1 MIDSQPA
8 DNMMGKKNP
17 VLMKSKHRVQK
28 HGEVFTP
35 QWVVDKMI
43 AIPGIKEKTEDVFA
57 TFFEP
62 SAGEGAF
69 LLAIEDI
76 KLRFVTDNHS
86 GDSWNMY
93 ALWALSSIYG
103 IEFLEDNLAVARQ
116 NMLELFLDY
125 YEAAHGAPLSKQSD
139 LYKSA
144 RTIIWANVVQ
154 GDTLTHKN
162 NSGEEIVFSRWK
174 PVEGSPGQVRRTTF
188 SYSSLFKD
196 DDISKSGV
204 QLSLFDKLGQFE
216 FDGMNAEGKTA
227 NDWQECFAIIDI
239 ELIWKEEKDMSDKKP
254 SKFKFDV
261 VIGNPPYQEES
272 TGEGTQAPPI
282 YHKFMDEAY
291 KIANRVSFITPAR
304 FLYNAGAT
312 PKAWNQKMLEDEHL
326 KIEYYEQDSS
336 KVFSNTAIIGG
347 VAVTYRD
354 SDADFGAI
362 GTFTA
367 FQELNSI
374 LKKVINVNSGS
385 FSSII
390 YGQEIYKYTEK
401 LHQDHREAESSLSKN
416 HKYDIKTSAFDR
428 LDFIFLDS
436 KPNDGSAY
444 IQILGLQNN
453 KRVYKWVRRD
463 YISEHESLE
472 KYKVF
477 ISAANGASGT
487 LSDVAARMISTPLL
501 GTPFVGTTQTFLT
514 VGSFDTE
521 DEANAALK
529 YVRSKFAR
537 ALLGVLKVTQHN
549 TSEKWKYVPLQ
560 NFTAESDIDWS
571 RSISEI
577 DQQLYKKYGLDET
590 EIEFIES
597 HVKEME

>member
-1 MIDSQPA
+1 MKNSLQV
-8 DNMMGKKNP
+8 DNMTGKKSP

-43 AIPGIKEKTEDVFA
+43 AIPGIKEKAEDVFA
-57 TFFEP
+57 TFLEP

-86 GDSWNMY
+86 GDSWNTY

-116 NMLELFLDY
+116 NMFKLFLDY
-125 YEAAHGAPLSKQSD
+125 YETARGAPLSKQSD

-144 RTIIWANVVQ
+144 RTIIQTNVIQ

-162 NSGEEIVFSRWK
+162 NSGEEIVLSRWK
-174 PVEGSPGQVRRTTF
+174 SVEGSPGQVRRITF
-188 SYSSLFKD
+188 SYSSLFGD

-204 QLSLFDKLGQFE
+204 QLSLFDELNGHE
-216 FDGMNAEGKTA
+216 EAADSR
-227 NDWQECFAIIDI
+227 QECFALIDI
-239 ELIWKEEKDMSDKKP
+239 ELVWKEEKDMSEKKCD
-254 SKFKFDV
+254 KFKFDV
-261 VIGNPPYQEES
+261 VIGNPPYQEEA

-312 PKAWNQKMLEDEHL
+312 PKAWNKKMLEDEHL
-326 KIEYYEQDSS
+326 KIEYFEQDSS
-336 KVFSNTAIIGG
+336 KVFSNTDIKGG

-354 SDADFGAI
+354 VNADFGAI

-367 FQELNSI
+367 FSELNSI
-374 LKKVINVNSGS
+374 LKKASSIDSGS

-390 YGQEIYKYTEK
+390 FGQEIYKYTDK
-401 LHQDHREAESSLSKN
+401 LHEDHPEAEGLLSKN

-428 LDFIFLDS
+428 LAIIFHEN
-436 KPNDGSAY
+436 KPDDGNSY
-444 IQILGLQNN
+444 IQLLGLQNN

-463 YISEHESLE
+463 YISQHSSLT

-477 ISAANGASGT
+477 VPAANGSGA
-487 LSDVAARMISTPLL
+487 LGEVLSTPLI
-501 GTPFVGTTQTFLT
+501 GTPLIGTTQTFLT
-514 VGSFDTE
+514 IGLFDN
-521 DEANAALK
+521 DNEANAVLK
-529 YVRSKFAR
+529 YVCSKFTR
-537 ALLGVLKVTQHN
+537 ALLGVLKVTQQTLLKN
-549 TSEKWKYVPLQ
+549 GNMSLSKTSPLHP
-560 NFTAESDIDWS
+560 T
-571 RSISEI
+571 
-577 DQQLYKKYGLDET
+577 
-590 EIEFIES
+590 
-597 HVKEME
+597 

>member
-1 MIDSQPA
+1 MINDQP
-8 DNMMGKKNP
+8 DNTNGKRNS
-17 VLMKSKHRVQK
+17 VLIKSKHRVQK

-35 QWVVDKMI
+35 QWVVDKMM
-43 AIPGIKEKTEDVFA
+43 AIPGIKEKAEEVFA
-57 TFFEP
+57 TFLEP

-69 LLAIEDI
+69 LLAIEDM
-76 KLRFVTDNHS
+76 KLQFVTDNHS
-86 GDSWNMY
+86 GNVWNMY

-103 IEFLEDNLAVARQ
+103 IEFLEDNLEAARE
-116 NMLELFLDY
+116 NMLELFLDF

-144 RTIIWANVVQ
+144 RTIIRANVVQ

-174 PVEGSPGQVRRTTF
+174 PVEESPRQVRRTAF
-188 SYSSLFKD
+188 SYSSLFGD
-196 DDISKSGV
+196 DDISESGV
-204 QLSLFDKLGQFE
+204 QLSLFDEKGQFE
-216 FDGMNAEGKTA
+216 FDDMNAEGKLA
-227 NDWQECFAIIDI
+227 NDLRECFAIIDI

-254 SKFKFDV
+254 GKFKFDV

-312 PKAWNQKMLEDEHL
+312 PKVWNQKMLEDEHL
-326 KIEYYEQDSS
+326 KVEYYEQDSS

-354 SDADFGAI
+354 SETDFGAI

-374 LKKVINVNSGS
+374 LKKVIKADSGS

-390 YGQEIYKYTEK
+390 YGQEIYKYTDE
-401 LHQDHREAESSLSKN
+401 LHEAHPEAEGLLSKN

-428 LDFIFLDS
+428 LAIIFYDN
-436 KPNDGSAY
+436 KPADGNDY
-444 IQILGLQNN
+444 IQLLGLQNTQ
-453 KRVYKWVRRD
+453 RVYKWVRRD
-463 YISEHESLE
+463 YISEHISLP

-477 ISAANGASGT
+477 VSKSNGASGT
-487 LSDVAARMISTPLL
+487 LSDTAARMISSPLL
-501 GTPFVGTTQTFLT
+501 GTPFVGTTQTFIT
-514 VGSFDTE
+514 IGAFDTKG
-521 DEANAALK
+521 EANAVLK
-529 YVRSKFAR
+529 YICSKFAR
-537 ALLGVLKVTQHN
+537 VLLGVLKVTQDN
-549 TSEKWKYVPLQ
+549 TSEKWLYVPLQ
-560 NFTAESDIDWS
+560 DFTPASDIDWS
-571 RSISEI
+571 QSIREI

-597 HVKEME
+597 HVKELE